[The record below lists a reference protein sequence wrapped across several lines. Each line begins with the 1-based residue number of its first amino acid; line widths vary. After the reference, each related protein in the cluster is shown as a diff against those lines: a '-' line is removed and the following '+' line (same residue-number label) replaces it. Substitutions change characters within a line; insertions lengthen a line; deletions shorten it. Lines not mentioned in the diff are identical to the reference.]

1 MIQAIE
7 QNHIFAL
14 NRDCIASCIE
24 ISFLFAMQ
32 ILNLVISIQS
42 NLFIW
47 LGNSV
52 LCRSFQMVYLIAT
65 ISVRTSYIHIWAHF
79 ALFFLQ
85 SQYLTLFNSD
95 IAHCAHMQRKINK
108 TFDIFARLKPNKYK
122 QKLSL
127 IQFPCWNMKWR
138 FSWKHWNVKW
148 QKVRTHLHWAINHF
162 RISSAWQCIL
172 NER

>member
-65 ISVRTSYIHIWAHF
+65 ISIRTSYIHIWAHF

-95 IAHCAHMQRKINK
+95 IALHTCNAKLIKLLTFSLVWNQINTNKNLFWFSFHVGIWNEDLAGNIEMWNGKKSKLIYIGQLIIFEFQAHDNA
-108 TFDIFARLKPNKYK
+108 F
-122 QKLSL
+122 
-127 IQFPCWNMKWR
+127 
-138 FSWKHWNVKW
+138 
-148 QKVRTHLHWAINHF
+148 
-162 RISSAWQCIL
+162 
-172 NER
+172 

>member
-32 ILNLVISIQS
+32 ILNLVISMQS

-47 LGNSV
+47 LGNTV

-65 ISVRTSYIHIWAHF
+65 ISIRTSYIHIWAHF
-79 ALFFLQ
+79 ALFFLH

-122 QKLSL
+122 HKLIL

-138 FSWKHWNVKW
+138 FSWKHCVKW
-148 QKVRTHLHWAINHF
+148 RKVKTHLHWAINHF
-162 RISSAWQCIL
+162 WISSAWQCIL